1 MEENDPLNEREFELI
16 NIIGAELGAN
26 QRHLSHL
33 MNLSLGM
40 TNMLIRR
47 LIAKG
52 YIRIRQLNKRK
63 AEYLLTPK
71 GFSEKVRKSV
81 KYTLKT
87 VNSIGLIKNR
97 AKEFFAELYHQG
109 ERNFY
114 ILGSSDFVTLIE
126 MVLKEDYFKDS
137 KIVHIQEIPEQKV
150 DGIILICQENV
161 SENLE
166 NVNKK
171 INLLHELEKRT
182 PPMYNHFLREPTH
195 AKQ

>member
-1 MEENDPLNEREFELI
+1 MQENDPLNEREFELI

-52 YIRIRQLNKRK
+52 YIRIKQLNKRK

-97 AKEFFAELYHQG
+97 AKELFLELYNEG

-114 ILGSSDFVTLIE
+114 ILGGSDFVILVE
-126 MVLKEDYFKDS
+126 MVLKEDAFKDAR
-137 KIVHIQEIPEQKV
+137 IIHIQEIPQQKV
-150 DGIILICQENV
+150 DGVILICQENID
-161 SENLE
+161 EEPHAINRT
-166 NVNKK
+166 

-182 PPMYNHFLREPTH
+182 PPIYNHFLKEPNH
-195 AKQ
+195 AK

>member
-1 MEENDPLNEREFELI
+1 MQENDPLNEREFELV

-52 YIRIRQLNKRK
+52 YIRIKQLNKRK

-87 VNSIGLIKNR
+87 VNSIGLIRNR
-97 AKEFFAELYHQG
+97 AKELFLELYSQG

-114 ILGSSDFVTLIE
+114 VLGGSDFVILVE
-126 MVLKEDYFKDS
+126 MVLKEDCFKDC
-137 KIVHIQEIPEQKV
+137 KIIHIQEIPDEKV
-150 DGIILICQENV
+150 DGIILICQENASV
-161 SENLE
+161 SEDNI
-166 NVNKK
+166 NKQ

-182 PPMYNHFLREPTH
+182 PVMYNPSSREPNH
-195 AKQ
+195 ARQ